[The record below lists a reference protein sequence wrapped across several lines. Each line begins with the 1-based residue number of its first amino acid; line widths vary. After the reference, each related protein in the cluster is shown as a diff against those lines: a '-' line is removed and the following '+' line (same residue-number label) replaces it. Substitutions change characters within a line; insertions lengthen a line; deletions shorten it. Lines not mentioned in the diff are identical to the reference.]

1 MIQTRTHNRSYLSK
15 PMTSW
20 YKCTYFM
27 KPYCLCFQILTKTVY
42 KDFINTFK
50 KDYAQN
56 TTSYIK
62 VTQHYIIIKRI
73 FEIQTRKNPHI
84 IGTMVVFSLY
94 CNIQYTK
101 VEIFDLNLLK
111 SAWVNMLRLAN
122 IRSQISI
129 LSNLKLKR

>member
-1 MIQTRTHNRSYLSK
+1 
-15 PMTSW
+15 
-20 YKCTYFM
+20 M

-73 FEIQTRKNPHI
+73 FEIQTRKNPHNWNH
-84 IGTMVVFSLY
+84 GCFFSLL
-94 CNIQYTK
+94 QYP
-101 VEIFDLNLLK
+101 IY
-111 SAWVNMLRLAN
+111 
-122 IRSQISI
+122 
-129 LSNLKLKR
+129 